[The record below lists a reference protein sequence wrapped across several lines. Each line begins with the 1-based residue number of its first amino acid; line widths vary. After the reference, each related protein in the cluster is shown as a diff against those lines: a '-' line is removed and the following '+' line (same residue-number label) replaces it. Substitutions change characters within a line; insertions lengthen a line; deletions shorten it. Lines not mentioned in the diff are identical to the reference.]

1 MNLVR
6 FMRRLSLDLLAII
19 FSLGC
24 LPLMFLPSLLCD
36 DQWYM
41 ITLILIIVILI
52 APSKFQNYITVITVF
67 SISFLWS
74 VAYSK
79 QYLIKIEPYID
90 KTIVVKARVEG
101 INTRVSTSPT
111 DPYYVKIAINDD
123 SQSFLYPKVT
133 ISVYWDQQIKPKAG
147 QIWQLTLKTKVVH
160 GYLNEGGFD
169 SQRYAIANRSLLSA
183 KLIQAEL
190 LEDNLSIRQLIA
202 DHSLPYIDRFTYR
215 GILLALAFGD
225 RSQMVDEHRII
236 MMQTGVAHL
245 MAISGMHILLVF
257 GLCCTLLKILMF
269 FIPQRF
275 IYFFIP
281 IIIAWLAAL
290 FYAWLTGLNPPA
302 LRAMLALSI
311 WIYLR
316 FKNSQISAWQ
326 KLNRIVALL
335 LLFDPLMILSESFWL
350 SCYAVTSLIF
360 LSDWLPLPKVINN
373 KKRWY
378 WIRLLHLQFGL
389 ILLMLPIQLIIFQ
402 GISLVSLLTNLIA
415 IPVITLLTLPLII
428 FALFFSISHCI
439 HLASWC
445 WFIANKSL
453 EWLFVCLDKLNLVW
467 LDISSDF
474 YLLSIFG
481 WLAFVIVR
489 TELWRRFGFTLLIIL
504 MILCTPFFKQHE
516 DYWRLDM
523 LDVGHGLAIV
533 IHNGKSAILFDTG
546 AKWERNSA
554 AERIILPFLRW
565 HNLNLEG
572 IIISHQHNDHIGGLD
587 LLQSRYPNAWLMSS
601 SLALDN
607 HYQCVA
613 GNTILWNS
621 LSVNVLWPTQLV
633 KYAQNAD
640 SCVVQVTDGHF
651 SVLLTGD
658 LERNQEYQLVT
669 KYRNQLASTIL
680 QIPHHGSSTSS
691 SYAFLNHVKPVKALI
706 STSRYNPWKLPSH
719 KVIARYQD
727 LHIDY
732 YITAK
737 TGQISLI
744 FDNQKWRLKTMRS
757 EIKPRWY
764 HDWFGS
770 LPIYE

>member
-1 MNLVR
+1 
-6 FMRRLSLDLLAII
+6 MRRLFSLDLLAIT
-19 FSLGC
+19 FSFGC

-36 DQWYM
+36 YQWYM
-41 ITLILIIVILI
+41 IVLILVVMILI
-52 APSKFQNYITVITVF
+52 VPSKFQNYVIIITVF

-79 QYLIKIEPYID
+79 QYLTKIEPYID
-90 KTIVVKARVEG
+90 KTIMVKAEVET
-101 INTRVSTSPT
+101 INTQVSTSST
-111 DPYYVKIAINDD
+111 DPYPVKFAINDD
-123 SQSFLYPKVT
+123 SQPLLYPKVK
-133 ISVYWDQQIKPKAG
+133 ISVYWDQPIKPKAG
-147 QIWQLTLKTKVVH
+147 QVWQLTLKTKVVH

-169 SQRYAIANRSLLSA
+169 SQRFAMANRNLLSA

-190 LEDNLSIRQLIA
+190 LEDNLSIRQLIV
-202 DHSLPYIDRFTYR
+202 DYSLPYIDLFTYQ
-215 GILLALAFGD
+215 GILIALAFGD
-225 RSQMVDEHRII
+225 RSHMVDEHRII

-257 GLCCTLLKILMF
+257 GLCCTLLKVLMF

-316 FKNSQISAWQ
+316 FKNNQISAWQ
-326 KLNRIVALL
+326 KLNRIIALL

-350 SCYAVTSLIF
+350 SCYAVVSLIF
-360 LSDWLPLPKVINN
+360 LFDWLPLPKFLNN

-378 WIRLLHLQFGL
+378 WVRLLHLQFGL
-389 ILLMLPIQLIIFQ
+389 TLLLLPIQLVIFQ

-415 IPVITLLTLPLII
+415 IPVITLFTFPSII
-428 FALFFSISHCI
+428 FALLFSVSHCF
-439 HLASWC
+439 HLALWC

-453 EWLFVCLDKLNLVW
+453 ELLFVSLDKLNFLW
-467 LDISSDF
+467 FDIPADF
-474 YLLSIFG
+474 YFLSILG

-489 TELWRRFGFTLLIIL
+489 TELWRRFWLTLLIIL
-504 MILCTPFFKQHE
+504 MILCTPLFKQQE
-516 DYWRLDM
+516 DYWRLNM

-533 IHNGKSAILFDTG
+533 IHNGTSAILFDTG
-546 AKWERNSA
+546 AKWEKSSA

-601 SLALDN
+601 SSALDN
-607 HYQCVA
+607 HYQCLA
-613 GNTILWNS
+613 GNTIVWNN

-658 LERNQEYQLVT
+658 LERNQEYQ
-669 KYRNQLASTIL
+669 
-680 QIPHHGSSTSS
+680 
-691 SYAFLNHVKPVKALI
+691 
-706 STSRYNPWKLPSH
+706 
-719 KVIARYQD
+719 
-727 LHIDY
+727 
-732 YITAK
+732 
-737 TGQISLI
+737 
-744 FDNQKWRLKTMRS
+744 
-757 EIKPRWY
+757 
-764 HDWFGS
+764 
-770 LPIYE
+770 

>member
-1 MNLVR
+1 
-6 FMRRLSLDLLAII
+6 MRRLFSLDLLAIT
-19 FSLGC
+19 FSFGC

-36 DQWYM
+36 YQWYM
-41 ITLILIIVILI
+41 IVLILVVMILI
-52 APSKFQNYITVITVF
+52 VPSKFQNYMIIITVF

-79 QYLIKIEPYID
+79 QYLTKIEPYID
-90 KTIVVKARVEG
+90 KTIMVKAEVET
-101 INTRVSTSPT
+101 INTQVSTSST
-111 DPYYVKIAINDD
+111 DPYPVKFAINDD
-123 SQSFLYPKVT
+123 SQPLLYPKVK
-133 ISVYWDQQIKPKAG
+133 ISVYWNQPIKPKAG
-147 QIWQLTLKTKVVH
+147 QVWQLTLKTKVVH

-169 SQRYAIANRSLLSA
+169 SQRFAMANRNLLSA

-202 DHSLPYIDRFTYR
+202 DYTLPYIDLFTYQ
-215 GILLALAFGD
+215 GILIALAFGD
-225 RSQMVDEHRII
+225 RSHMVDEHRII

-257 GLCCTLLKILMF
+257 GISCTLIKILTF
-269 FIPQRF
+269 FISQRF

-316 FKNSQISAWQ
+316 FKNNQISAWQ
-326 KLNRIVALL
+326 KLNRIIALL

-350 SCYAVTSLIF
+350 SCYAVVSLIF
-360 LSDWLPLPKVINN
+360 LFDWLPLPKFLNY

-378 WIRLLHLQFGL
+378 WVRLLHLQFGL
-389 ILLMLPIQLIIFQ
+389 TLLLLPIQLVIFQ

-415 IPVITLLTLPLII
+415 IPVITLFTFPSII
-428 FALFFSISHCI
+428 FALLFSVSHCFD
-439 HLASWC
+439 LALWC

-453 EWLFVCLDKLNLVW
+453 ELLFVSLDKLNFLW
-467 LDISSDF
+467 FDIPADF
-474 YLLSIFG
+474 YFLSILG
-481 WLAFVIVR
+481 WLAFVVVR
-489 TELWRRFGFTLLIIL
+489 TELWRRFWLTLLIIL
-504 MILCTPFFKQHE
+504 MILCTPLFKQQE

-533 IHNGKSAILFDTG
+533 IHNGTSAILFDTG
-546 AKWERNSA
+546 AKWEKSSA

-601 SLALDN
+601 SSALDN
-607 HYQCVA
+607 HYQCLA
-613 GNTILWNS
+613 GNTIVWNN

-669 KYRNQLASTIL
+669 KYQNELASTIL

-706 STSRYNPWKLPSH
+706 STSRYNPWKLPSD
-719 KVIARYQD
+719 KVIARYKD
-727 LHIDY
+727 LDIDY

-744 FDNQKWRLKTMRS
+744 FDNQKWILKTIRS

>member
-1 MNLVR
+1 
-6 FMRRLSLDLLAII
+6 MRRLFSLDLLAIT
-19 FSLGC
+19 FSFGC

-36 DQWYM
+36 YQWYM
-41 ITLILIIVILI
+41 IVLILVVMILI
-52 APSKFQNYITVITVF
+52 VPSKFQNYVIIITVF

-79 QYLIKIEPYID
+79 QYLTKIEPYID
-90 KTIVVKARVEG
+90 KAIMVKAEVET
-101 INTRVSTSPT
+101 INTQVSTSST
-111 DPYYVKIAINDD
+111 DPYPVKFAINDD
-123 SQSFLYPKVT
+123 SQPLLYPKVK
-133 ISVYWDQQIKPKAG
+133 ISVYWNQPIKPKAG
-147 QIWQLTLKTKVVH
+147 QVWQLTLKTKVVH

-169 SQRYAIANRSLLSA
+169 SQRFAMANRNLLSA

-202 DHSLPYIDRFTYR
+202 DYTLPYIDLFTYQ
-215 GILLALAFGD
+215 GILIALAFGD
-225 RSQMVDEHRII
+225 RSHMVDEHRII

-257 GLCCTLLKILMF
+257 GISCTLIKILTF
-269 FIPQRF
+269 FISQRF

-311 WIYLR
+311 WIYLC
-316 FKNSQISAWQ
+316 FKNNQISAWQ
-326 KLNRIVALL
+326 KLNRIIALL

-350 SCYAVTSLIF
+350 SCYAVVSLIF
-360 LSDWLPLPKVINN
+360 LFDWLPLPKFLNY

-378 WIRLLHLQFGL
+378 WVRLLHLQFGL
-389 ILLMLPIQLIIFQ
+389 TLLLLPIQLVIFQ

-415 IPVITLLTLPLII
+415 IPVITLFTFPSII
-428 FALFFSISHCI
+428 FALLFSVSHCFD
-439 HLASWC
+439 LALWC

-453 EWLFVCLDKLNLVW
+453 ELLFVSLDKLNFLW
-467 LDISSDF
+467 FDIPADF
-474 YLLSIFG
+474 YFLSILG
-481 WLAFVIVR
+481 WLAFVVVR
-489 TELWRRFGFTLLIIL
+489 TELWRRFWLTLLIIL
-504 MILCTPFFKQHE
+504 MILCTPLFKQQE

-533 IHNGKSAILFDTG
+533 IHNGTSAILFDTG
-546 AKWERNSA
+546 AKWEKSSA

-601 SLALDN
+601 SSALDN
-607 HYQCVA
+607 HYQCLA
-613 GNTILWNS
+613 GNTIVWNN

-669 KYRNQLASTIL
+669 KYRNELASTIL

-706 STSRYNPWKLPSH
+706 STSRYNPWKLPSD
-719 KVIARYQD
+719 KVIARYKD
-727 LHIDY
+727 LDIDY

-744 FDNQKWRLKTMRS
+744 FDNQKWILKTMRS

>member
-1 MNLVR
+1 
-6 FMRRLSLDLLAII
+6 MRRLFSLDLLAII
-19 FSLGC
+19 FSFGC

-36 DQWYM
+36 YQWYV
-41 ITLILIIVILI
+41 IVLILVVIILI
-52 APSKFQNYITVITVF
+52 VPSKFQYYMIIITVF

-79 QYLIKIEPYID
+79 QYLTKIEPYID
-90 KTIVVKARVEG
+90 KTIMVKAEVET
-101 INTRVSTSPT
+101 INTQVSTSST
-111 DPYYVKIAINDD
+111 DPYPVKFAINDD
-123 SQSFLYPKVT
+123 SQPLLYPKVT

-169 SQRYAIANRSLLSA
+169 SQRFAMANRNLLSA

-202 DHSLPYIDRFTYR
+202 DYSLPYIDLFTYQ
-215 GILLALAFGD
+215 GILIALAFGD
-225 RSQMVDEHRII
+225 RSHMVDEHRII

-257 GLCCTLLKILMF
+257 GLCCTLIKILTF

-281 IIIAWLAAL
+281 IIIAWLVAL

-316 FKNSQISAWQ
+316 FKNNQISAWQ
-326 KLNRIVALL
+326 KLNRIIALL

-350 SCYAVTSLIF
+350 SCYAVVSLIF
-360 LSDWLPLPKVINN
+360 LFDWLPLPKFLNN

-378 WIRLLHLQFGL
+378 WVRLLHLQFGL
-389 ILLMLPIQLIIFQ
+389 TLLLLPIQLVIFQ
-402 GISLVSLLTNLIA
+402 GTSLVSLLTNLIA
-415 IPVITLLTLPLII
+415 IPVITLFTFPSII
-428 FALFFSISHCI
+428 FALLFSVSHCF
-439 HLASWC
+439 HLALWC

-453 EWLFVCLDKLNLVW
+453 ELLFVSLDKLNFLW
-467 LDISSDF
+467 FDISADF
-474 YLLSIFG
+474 YFLSILG
-481 WLAFVIVR
+481 WLAFVVVR
-489 TELWRRFGFTLLIIL
+489 TELWRRFWLTLLIIL
-504 MILCTPFFKQHE
+504 MILCTPLFKQQE

-533 IHNGKSAILFDTG
+533 IHNGTSAVLFDTG
-546 AKWERNSA
+546 AKWEKSSA

-601 SLALDN
+601 SSALDN
-607 HYQCVA
+607 HYQCLA
-613 GNTILWNS
+613 GNTIVWNN

-633 KYAQNAD
+633 EYAQNAD

-669 KYRNQLASTIL
+669 KFRNELASTIL

-691 SYAFLNHVKPVKALI
+691 SYAFLNHIKPVKALI
-706 STSRYNPWKLPSH
+706 STSRYNPWRLPSD
-719 KVIARYQD
+719 KVIARYKD
-727 LHIDY
+727 LDIDY

-744 FDNQKWRLKTMRS
+744 FDNQKWILKTMRS